1 MDHQALPIG
10 FRRIVVAGLT
20 GLMLSAST
28 AVALAQATPA
38 PSPAASAVPETT
50 PTPATSPMPAASP
63 METPSTAPAAAPT
76 AAASPKVAAQPSTPF
91 GGRITIN
98 VAPVYL
104 FSSNGDGTAPPPP
117 GFAGVG
123 YTRDNPTASSLQVDY
138 GIAFA
143 IAKSTT
149 LSFSHGNVGYQ
160 LGRILT
166 AIPNTA
172 LVTGAL
178 YDYTDTIALSQGLG
192 HGLAAHVTY
201 FNHQRRDVTGLC
213 LNQKACPDAN
223 GNAVPNPL
231 SIDERGYT
239 VGGSYDFGPK
249 TRIGPLMT
257 LAVDAKYVPRPSTPS
272 SPNVALGGLGSYVG
286 SQWMYPY
293 SLTVKVPV
301 LPSTTVTP
309 FINWTNLPV
318 LYRDSAVPE
327 AYRGVVFG
335 LVKVF
340 SPNVTFSYTNLNL
353 QSCRC
358 IARVP
363 PPDNLRLAFGIL
375 KLDFHI
381 TL

>member
-10 FRRIVVAGLT
+10 FRRIVVAALT
-20 GLMLSAST
+20 ALMLAAST
-28 AVALAQATPA
+28 AAALAQATPA
-38 PSPAASAVPETT
+38 PDV
-50 PTPATSPMPAASP
+50 TPAPASP
-63 METPSTAPAAAPT
+63 VPTETPPATPAPAPT
-76 AAASPKVAAQPSTPF
+76 APSSPTVAAQPSTPF
-91 GGRITIN
+91 GGRVTIT

-123 YTRDNPTASSLQVDY
+123 YTHDNPTASSLQVDY
-138 GIAFA
+138 GVAFA
-143 IAKSTT
+143 ITKQTT

-223 GNAVPNPL
+223 GHAVPNPL

-257 LAVDAKYVPRPSTPS
+257 LAFDAKYVPRPSTPS